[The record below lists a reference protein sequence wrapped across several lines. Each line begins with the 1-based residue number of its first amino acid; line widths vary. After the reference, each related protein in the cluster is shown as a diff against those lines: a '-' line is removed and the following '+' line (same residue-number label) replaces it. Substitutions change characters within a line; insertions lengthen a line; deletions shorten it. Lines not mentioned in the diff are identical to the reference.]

1 MLGRKYIRRA
11 RSLVRTKPNISTL
24 AAESSIMFVNNKTAE
39 WLNSKTEQ
47 EREAL
52 ILSASKQVREL
63 KTTFKNRSHEIK
75 EQRKIKIQEHF
86 LKKRGT

>member
-1 MLGRKYIRRA
+1 
-11 RSLVRTKPNISTL
+11 VRTKPNISTL
-24 AAESSIMFVNNKTAE
+24 AAESSIMFVNNKTEE

-75 EQRKIKIQEHF
+75 EQRKIKIQE
-86 LKKRGT
+86 KI

>member
-1 MLGRKYIRRA
+1 
-11 RSLVRTKPNISTL
+11 
-24 AAESSIMFVNNKTAE
+24 MFVNNKTEE

-63 KTTFKNRSHEIK
+63 KTTFKNRSHEK
-75 EQRKIKIQEHF
+75 A
-86 LKKRGT
+86 

>member
-1 MLGRKYIRRA
+1 
-11 RSLVRTKPNISTL
+11 
-24 AAESSIMFVNNKTAE
+24 MFVNNKTAE

-52 ILSASKQVREL
+52 ILSVSKQVREL

-75 EQRKIKIQEHF
+75 EQRKKALHYFIKF
-86 LKKRGT
+86 SRFY